1 MRHETRQNILKMNE
15 VFANHLIGVQIAKH
29 KPSDDEYSE
38 GDRIILDDSN
48 KAVTLTK
55 EKANELNAEDRK
67 YFDSKKDTNP
77 FDKDIDFKWIGR
89 ATLISN
95 KEDSDSY
102 LHDLGESLEK
112 LRLKL
117 ESSELIV
124 LGDWSTPWLYQDND
138 YKPVKES
145 LDWFRKQIDSDF
157 NGGFLL
163 KETDL
168 IEFTPRLFWLTRCNM
183 SLPEFMMTFENCK
196 TIISICKHGV
206 LHFES
211 YDQNELNDFIEF
223 YQTLGFKQTNDCY
236 DPVNFDR
243 FEGRNIKLSS

>member
-1 MRHETRQNILKMNE
+1 MRHETRKNILKMNE

-29 KPSDDEYSE
+29 KPSDNEYSE

-55 EKANELNAEDRK
+55 EKADELNAEDKK

-77 FDKDIDFKWIGR
+77 FDSGKIFKWIGR
-89 ATLISN
+89 VTLISN

-102 LHDLGESLEK
+102 LYDLGESLEK
-112 LRLKL
+112 LRLQLK
-117 ESSELIV
+117 SSELIA

-145 LDWFRKQIDSDF
+145 LHWIRNRIDSEF

-168 IEFTPRLFWLTRCNM
+168 IEFIPRLFWLTRCNM
-183 SLPEFMMTFENCK
+183 SLPQIMMTFENCK
-196 TIISICKHGV
+196 TIFSICKHGV
-206 LHFES
+206 LHLES
-211 YDQNELNDFIEF
+211 YDKHELNNFIEF
-223 YQTLGFKQTNDCY
+223 YHALGFKQIENCY